1 MNKQNKRAFTL
12 IELLV
17 VVLIIGI
24 LAAVAFP
31 QYQKAVI
38 KSRFAEAFVHI
49 KTLSEAL
56 EVCQL
61 EKGDPAECDPNS
73 LNITIGTSSDI
84 PNVDRIT
91 DTFGYGIYEN
101 QIDAS
106 YRKDNACVCY
116 LLANHKFVL
125 AAKNNNICFDEW
137 KDKEPQFEYDKLLG
151 LDIDTTGNCFC
162 C

>member
-24 LAAVAFP
+24 LAAIALP
-31 QYQKAVI
+31 QYQKAVV

-56 EVCQL
+56 EVCRL
-61 EKGDPAECDPNS
+61 EMGDEDCAPSS
-73 LNITIGTSSDI
+73 LALSIGTESNI
-84 PNVDRIT
+84 PNVDRLT
-91 DTFGYGIYEN
+91 DNFGYTINFSGNIE
-101 QIDAS
+101 AS
-106 YRKDNACVCY
+106 YRKDNVCICY
-116 LLANHKFVL
+116 APQNNRYVL
-125 AAKNNNICFDEW
+125 AAKSNNICFEEW
-137 KDKEPQFEYDKLLG
+137 SGKDPKFEYDKLLG